1 MRDPKRSEVIS
12 AVNDGIRKAQ
22 ENYARAYMSHI
33 SSTYAPEYLTTVYI
47 FQSILELKEKCNC
60 TYGLSLEQPVYEV
73 VRSLGV
79 RGRYA
84 GEARVYGDCD
94 LLVKNIKDKP
104 MAVVEV
110 KKYAWDYPQDLPRLS
125 YLVGKGLEF
134 GIFASC
140 WYEEIKGND
149 RNYAERRLNEEVQC
163 IYEHIK
169 EDVMRRYN
177 GLIVERELGRVDTLV
192 LEGET
197 SSQKEEWRWCPVCF
211 VIRRKRRR

>member
-1 MRDPKRSEVIS
+1 MRDPTRSELIN
-12 AVNDGIRKAQ
+12 AVNEGIRRAQ
-22 ENYARAYMSHI
+22 EDYRKAYMSHI
-33 SSTYAPEYLTTVYI
+33 SSSYAPEYLMTVYV
-47 FQSILELKEKCNC
+47 FQSILELKEKCDC
-60 TYGLSLEQPVYEV
+60 PYGLSLEQPVYEV
-73 VRSLGV
+73 VRALGV
-79 RGRYA
+79 RGRYT

-94 LLVKNIKDKP
+94 LLVRNIKDKP
-104 MAVVEV
+104 MAVIEV
-110 KKYAWDYPQDLPRLS
+110 KKYARDYYWDLQRLS
-125 YLVGKGLEF
+125 YLVSKGLEF

-140 WYEEIKGND
+140 CYEEIKGND
-149 RNYAERRLNEEVQC
+149 RKDAEHRLNEEVQC

-177 GLIVERELGRVDTLV
+177 GLVVERELGPVDTLV